1 MTTLLKYL
9 AFAILTLSVECNIDS
24 YNTIKGEGEVS
35 EKEFNLSTFQEV
47 TLANGWDVKLVQANE
62 NKLVVKA
69 NENLIEELKI
79 SEDNSTL
86 KINTKSKDNIGRADS
101 KLITLYFSGDLK
113 TLKASS
119 GVNLFAQEQLK
130 FNDIEISSSSGSDV
144 ELNVETQKLNCSSSS
159 GSDMILKISSTD
171 VVANSS
177 SGSDLLITGKSNSIN
192 ANSSSGSDLD
202 LKGYTDSLTANSS
215 SGSDLDATDLK
226 AINVNASASS
236 GSNIDV
242 YPIETLVAK
251 SSSGSDIKYL
261 NKPSVKLEKN
271 ESSGGDVSY
280 K

>member
-69 NENLIEELKI
+69 NENLIDELKI
-79 SEDNSTL
+79 SEDDSSL
-86 KINTKSKDNIGRADS
+86 KISTKSKDNISRADF

-119 GVNLFAQEQLK
+119 GVNLFAQEQLN
-130 FNDIEISSSSGSDV
+130 FNDIEITSSSGSDV

-171 VVANSS
+171 VVASSS
-177 SGSDLLITGKSNSIN
+177 SGSDLEITGKSNSIK
-192 ANSSSGSDLD
+192 ANSSSGSSLN
-202 LKGYTDSLTANSS
+202 LKGYTKSLTAKSS
-215 SGSDLDATDLK
+215 SGSKLDTKDLK
-226 AINVNASASS
+226 AINVNATASS
-236 GSNIDV
+236 GSSIEV
-242 YPIETLVAK
+242 YPIETLVAN
-251 SSSGSDIKYL
+251 SSSGSDIKYY
-261 NKPSVKLEKN
+261 NKPSINLKYN